1 MATHIDRNGV
11 TTTVT
16 PKNGKKFTLTEVQA
30 LVGGYVEMIP
40 VSRNISLLVDE
51 DGRPKG
57 LPINQV
63 ASQIYGMMLVGHVLV
78 IGKGEF

>member
-16 PKNGKKFTLTEVQA
+16 PKNGKKFTLAEAQG
-30 LVGGYVEMIP
+30 LVGGYVQMVPIGP
-40 VSRNISLLVDE
+40 KRFLLVDE

-57 LPINQV
+57 LPLNSA
-63 ASQIYGMMLVGHVLV
+63 ASTTFGMMLVGHVLCCE
-78 IGKGEF
+78 KGEF